1 MNQPGQNPDGV
12 SKLKNMEELSEKIM
26 GPALFSVPEQ
36 ITVSVI
42 IPAYNAAATIGRA
55 LDSVRAQT
63 GVGAEV
69 LVIDDASAD
78 NTLEVVDQLI
88 RPGENIRLIRM
99 PKNGGASA
107 ARNAGIREARG
118 RYLAFLDADDIWL
131 PGKLLKQVAAIEA
144 DPDITL
150 VTCNSQMTS
159 VAGVPLKE
167 GHVNRPP
174 VAGRDAWKTLLVYNF
189 LPTPTILTHTSLVRE
204 LGGFDEELAVG
215 EDLDLWIKLAVRGK
229 IAVLPDILINYYDMN
244 NSLMK
249 RHSAQAGDIVVPML
263 ERHMHEQD
271 GKLTRGEVRTM
282 RGNRSFRMACDLF
295 FSNRFMPSIPLFL
308 QAAMCGIRPVK
319 SVSYLPRALLMESAT
334 QLKRALL
341 KLSH

>member
-1 MNQPGQNPDGV
+1 
-12 SKLKNMEELSEKIM
+12 MEELSEKTI
-26 GPALFSVPEQ
+26 GQALTCPLDQ

-42 IPAYNAAATIGRA
+42 IPAYNAAATIVRA
-55 LDSVRAQT
+55 FDSVRAQI
-63 GVGAEV
+63 GVGTEIIA
-69 LVIDDASAD
+69 IDDASAD
-78 NTLEVVDQLI
+78 NTIEVVRQAI

-99 PKNGGASA
+99 PKNAGASA

-118 RYLAFLDADDIWL
+118 RYLAFLDADDVWL

-174 VAGRDAWKTLLVYNF
+174 VGGRDAWKTLLVYNF
-189 LPTPTILTHTSLVRE
+189 MPTPTILTRTKLVRE
-204 LGGFDEELAVG
+204 LGGFDEALAVG

-229 IAVLPDILINYYDMN
+229 VAVLPEILINYYDMN

-249 RHSAQAGDIVVPML
+249 RHSAQTAEIVVPML
-263 ERHMHEQD
+263 ERHIREQ
-271 GKLTRGEVRTM
+271 GEQLTRSEVRSM

-295 FSNRFMPSIPLFL
+295 FSDRFVPSMPLFM

-319 SVSYLPRALLMESAT
+319 SVSYLPRALLLESAAR
-334 QLKRALL
+334 LKRIML
-341 KLSH
+341 KSNQ

>member
-1 MNQPGQNPDGV
+1 M
-12 SKLKNMEELSEKIM
+12 LKNMEELSEKII
-26 GPALFSVPEQ
+26 GRALSSPPQQ

-42 IPAYNAAATIGRA
+42 IPAYNAASTIERA

-78 NTLEVVDQLI
+78 HTIEVVKNAI
-88 RPGENIRLIRM
+88 RPDENIRLIRM

-131 PGKLLKQVAAIEA
+131 PNKLLKQVAAIEA

-159 VAGVPLKE
+159 ATGVPLKE

-174 VAGRDAWKTLLVYNF
+174 VSGQDAWKTLLVYNF
-189 LPTPTILTHTSLVRE
+189 LPTPTILTRTDMVRE
-204 LGGFDEELAVG
+204 LGGFDEDLAVG

-229 IAVLPDILINYYDMN
+229 VAVLPEILINYYDMN

-249 RHSAQAGDIVVPML
+249 RHSAQTGDIVVPML
-263 ERHMHEQD
+263 ERHIREQN
-271 GKLTRGEVRTM
+271 GKLTRGEVRAM
-282 RGNRSFRMACDLF
+282 RGSRSFRMGCDLF

-308 QAAMCGIRPVK
+308 QAAACGIRPVK
-319 SVSYLPRALLMESAT
+319 SLSYLPRALLMESA
-334 QLKRALL
+334 ALL
-341 KLSH
+341 KRNLQKTNHRT

>member
-1 MNQPGQNPDGV
+1 MSRPSHNPDGL
-12 SKLKNMEELSEKIM
+12 SNIKNMEELSEKIV
-26 GPALFSVPEQ
+26 GEALSCSREQ
-36 ITVSVI
+36 IAVSVI
-42 IPAYNAAATIGRA
+42 IPAFNAAPTIGRA

-69 LVIDDASAD
+69 LIIDDASAD
-78 NTLEVVDQLI
+78 NTVEVVKQLI
-88 RPGENIRLIRM
+88 RRDENIRLIRM

-131 PGKLLKQVAAIEA
+131 PGKLLKQFAAIEA
-144 DPDITL
+144 DPDVTL

-159 VAGVPLKE
+159 AAGVPLKE

-174 VAGRDAWKTLLVYNF
+174 VAGKDAWKTLLVYNF
-189 LPTPTILTHTSLVRE
+189 LPTPTILTHTDMVRE
-204 LGGFDEELAVG
+204 LGGFDEALAVG

-229 IAVLPDILINYYDMN
+229 VAVLPEILINYYDMN

-249 RHSAQAGDIVVPML
+249 RHSAQTGDIVVPML
-263 ERHMHEQD
+263 ERHIREQG
-271 GKLTRGEVRTM
+271 GKLTRSEVRAM
-282 RGNRSFRMACDLF
+282 RGSRSFRMACDLF
-295 FSNRFMPSIPLFL
+295 FSDRFLPSIPLFL
-308 QAAMCGIRPVK
+308 QAAACGIRPVK

-334 QLKRALL
+334 QLKRVLL
-341 KLSH
+341 KSNH